1 MKWFQYSIFWRCL
14 FKAFVSSKSSSFLK
28 IFQALTYQ
36 VFPPPSLYFL
46 VHDSFEASDSQIFF
60 ILVYSKQVERSQ
72 QILDTVA
79 DIQDFL
85 STLHVL
91 KNDIFFPPCLLSDTL
106 GMASLYSSHVLQPTW
121 TRIFQPA
128 VTVEAAECLSS
139 SWCPRWSACS
149 RVTQV
154 LDLFESEFLSL
165 LFGKRAVNCNLG
177 CFQLP
182 TCT

>member
-1 MKWFQYSIFWRCL
+1 MKLFQYSIFWRCL
-14 FKAFVSSKSSSFLK
+14 FKAFVSSKPSSFLK

-91 KNDIFFPPCLLSDTL
+91 KNDIFPPCLLSDTL
-106 GMASLYSSHVLQPTW
+106 GMASLYSSHVLQPAW
-121 TRIFQPA
+121 TGIFQPA